1 MLEPETQMIT
11 PKGLALIAE
20 LIAAALLIIAL
31 TGFAICRSK
40 PWFAFTATAIAVLI
54 AAVAVLIDWST

>member
-1 MLEPETQMIT
+1 MLEPVTQMIT

-20 LIAAALLIIAL
+20 LIAAAWLIMAL

-40 PWFAFTATAIAVLI
+40 PWFAFTATAIAAFI
-54 AAVAVLIDWST
+54 AAVAVLVDWST